1 MIIQSQKKKE
11 KNVHKNQGYHS
22 NKIRVVKF
30 DSSFFLTLLTY
41 VCNFQDP
48 NNVVARMWLPVKII

>member
-30 DSSFFLTLLTY
+30 DSSFFFDLGNICL
-41 VCNFQDP
+41 Q
-48 NNVVARMWLPVKII
+48 LPGSNQRCS